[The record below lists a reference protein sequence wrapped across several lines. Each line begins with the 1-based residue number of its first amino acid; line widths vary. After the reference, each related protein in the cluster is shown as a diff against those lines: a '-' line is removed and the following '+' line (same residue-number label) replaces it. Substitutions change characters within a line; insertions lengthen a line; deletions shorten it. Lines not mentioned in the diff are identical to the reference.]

1 MAVNRAKVLYDFEG
15 EAGNGELTVYEND
28 VVTIIRQNVGD
39 GWWEAET
46 DNGQRGLVPE
56 AWMEIITA
64 PQSVPATPNF
74 DDEWDDEDED
84 DDWDDGDSVQQSAR
98 HRPRTKGVATTD
110 TSQVKLRRKR
120 DSTQEMDSGV
130 NGSGN
135 NFGLQSANRTRPKT
149 ADASG
154 KGTVKKSF
162 ANRFSVF
169 AKAGGDAYLLGTQP
183 KTRSLTENPLYHIID
198 SDEGPI
204 WESTEGF
211 TVDIKN
217 PKKASKLHGMKTY
230 IAYQITPSNTGIQV
244 SRRYKHFD
252 WLYERLS
259 TKFVTIV
266 VPPLPDKQVTGRY
279 EESFIEKR
287 MDQLKRWLDRMTN
300 HAVVGRCDVFMHFL
314 TCTDEKEWKRG
325 KRDAEK
331 DDFLGAAFFNVIS
344 VPNTP
349 LDIAVV
355 ERQHENFHKFV
366 KSMDASMAQ
375 ICQVIHDHGKK
386 HIGPFKREY
395 QKIGKAFTELA
406 GSFELDTR
414 PRSQQLTDAIKFTG
428 RTYDEIGELFAAQPK
443 NDNYRLEDFLR
454 EYTGMLSCFPDMINF
469 HKHTI
474 STVREC
480 QKQREEQK
488 MEFDEAESIKGR
500 ADVVS
505 YTMMAE
511 INHFQ
516 RQRVYDYKMMMKDY
530 LVEQIKFYESVT
542 EKLRIALGQY
552 ENVNV

>member
-1 MAVNRAKVLYDFEG
+1 MR
-15 EAGNGELTVYEND
+15 
-28 VVTIIRQNVGD
+28 
-39 GWWEAET
+39 
-46 DNGQRGLVPE
+46 GQR
-56 AWMEIITA
+56 I
-64 PQSVPATPNF
+64 
-74 DDEWDDEDED
+74 
-84 DDWDDGDSVQQSAR
+84 
-98 HRPRTKGVATTD
+98 
-110 TSQVKLRRKR
+110 
-120 DSTQEMDSGV
+120 
-130 NGSGN
+130 GN

-198 SDEGPI
+198 SDEGPV

-230 IAYQITPSNTGIQV
+230 IAYQITPSTLSVTMAPTLADRIPV
-244 SRRYKHFD
+244 SKLVEDCWALLAAKTLRIAVEWVIIATVFTHCFA
-252 WLYERLS
+252 
-259 TKFVTIV
+259 
-266 VPPLPDKQVTGRY
+266 GRY

-287 MDQLKRWLDRMTN
+287 MDQLKRWLDRMTT

-469 HKHTI
+469 HKVRPLTTNVLCTI
-474 STVREC
+474 
-480 QKQREEQK
+480 
-488 MEFDEAESIKGR
+488 
-500 ADVVS
+500 
-505 YTMMAE
+505 
-511 INHFQ
+511 
-516 RQRVYDYKMMMKDY
+516 
-530 LVEQIKFYESVT
+530 
-542 EKLRIALGQY
+542 
-552 ENVNV
+552 

>member
-1 MAVNRAKVLYDFEG
+1 MAVTRAKVLYDFDG
-15 EAGNGELTVYEND
+15 EAVNGELTVYEND
-28 VVTIIRQNVGD
+28 VLTIVRQNVGD

-46 DNGQRGLVPE
+46 AQGQRGLVPE
-56 AWMEIITA
+56 AWMELINTPSA
-64 PQSVPATPNF
+64 PPPQTYV
-74 DDEWDDEDED
+74 DDDWDEDDD
-84 DDWDDGDSVQQSAR
+84 DDWDDDTSTGQQSAH
-98 HRPRTKGVATTD
+98 HRPRT
-110 TSQVKLRRKR
+110 
-120 DSTQEMDSGV
+120 DSGV

-135 NFGLQSANRTRPKT
+135 NFNLQSANRTKKT
-149 ADASG
+149 SEVSG

-169 AKAGGDAYLLGTQP
+169 AKAGGDAYLLGTQT
-183 KTRSLTENPLYHIID
+183 KSRSISENPLFHIVD

-204 WESTEGF
+204 WDHSGDLF

-279 EESFIEKR
+279 EDTFIEKR
-287 MDQLKRWLDRMTN
+287 MDQLKRWLDRMTT
-300 HAVVGRCDVFMHFL
+300 HPVVSQCDVFLHFL

-331 DDFLGAAFFNVIS
+331 DDFLGAAFFQVIS
-344 VPNTP
+344 VPNTA

-366 KSMDASMAQ
+366 KSMDASMVQ
-375 ICQVIHDHGKK
+375 ISQVIHDHGKK
-386 HIGPFKREY
+386 HVGPFKREY
-395 QKIGKAFTELA
+395 QKIGKAFEELA

-414 PRSQQLTDAIKFTG
+414 PRINDIDAPTEGSQQLTDAIKFTG
-428 RTYDEIGELFAAQPK
+428 RTYNEIGDLFAAQPR
-443 NDNYRLEDFLR
+443 NDNYKLEDFLR
-454 EYTGMLSCFPDMINF
+454 EYSGMLSCFPDMVNF

-488 MEFDEAESIKGR
+488 MEFDEAESIKAR

-516 RQRVYDYKMMMKDY
+516 RQRVFDYKNIMKEY
-530 LVEQIKFYESVT
+530 LAEQIKFYEAIT
-542 EKLRIALGQY
+542 EKLRVALSQY
-552 ENVNV
+552 DNVNV